1 MAAHAPLDHLPFPI
15 LIGDIGGT
23 NARFA
28 LIDGAEAKPHRIP
41 DVHTADFATIDD
53 AIATKATA
61 GAGARPKSAVL
72 AVAGPIVGDAI
83 ALTNCAWIV
92 EPKKTLARFGLDEII
107 LLNDFEAQS
116 LCLPDL
122 SPADITP
129 IGDGVADPEGARV
142 VLGPGTG
149 LGAAALVHAD
159 RRWIPVPGEGGHVDL
174 GPVTARDFA
183 IWPHLER
190 AHGRISAEALLSGPG
205 LMRLYRGIA
214 AADGKAAKLTTP
226 ADVTTAGL
234 GGTDP
239 VAQETLSLFAT
250 YLGRFAGDFA
260 MIFMARGGVYLAGGI
275 PSRIA
280 PALQSGAF
288 RDAFVDKE
296 PHRELLETLLT
307 AIVVKTDAALAG
319 IAAFAKEPRRFGVAL
334 AGRRWTPGG
343 RS

>member
-1 MAAHAPLDHLPFPI
+1 MTAGPSQLDRLVFPI

-28 LIDGAEAKPHRIP
+28 LIDSAEAAPRRLP
-41 DVHTADFATIDD
+41 DVHTADFATIDE
-53 AIATKATA
+53 AIAARVTDA
-61 GAGARPKSAVL
+61 ARPGAAVL

-83 ALTNCAWIV
+83 ELTNCNWIV
-92 EPKKTLARFGLDEII
+92 EPKKSVSRFGLAEMI

-116 LCLPDL
+116 LGLPDL
-122 SPADITP
+122 GPADILP
-129 IGDGVADPEGARV
+129 IGKGVADPQGARV

-159 RRWIPVPGEGGHVDL
+159 GRWIPVPGEGGHIDL

-190 AHGRISAEALLSGPG
+190 AHGRISAEALLAGPG

-214 AADGKAAKLTTP
+214 AADGVAAPLTTP

-234 GGTDP
+234 GGRDSL
-239 VAQETLSLFAT
+239 AAETLSLFAT

-275 PSRIA
+275 PARIA

-296 PHRELLETLLT
+296 PHREFLEGLLT

-319 IAAFAKEPRRFGVAL
+319 IAAFAREPRRFSVTL

-343 RS
+343 RL